1 MEMLASPP
9 ATPIMELVIMTG
21 MARLAPRL
29 EFLGNEGELA
39 PKGPRGGASPLYP
52 EMEDGSH
59 RISQINI
66 LFPPLAAEIF
76 LRIFPLTKYVI
87 IHHKCQ
93 NGK

>member
-1 MEMLASPP
+1 
-9 ATPIMELVIMTG
+9 MTG

-59 RISQINI
+59 GASPQKSLISAACGGNFFENFPSNEIRYNPPKMPKRQIGDVDY
-66 LFPPLAAEIF
+66 
-76 LRIFPLTKYVI
+76 R
-87 IHHKCQ
+87 C
-93 NGK
+93 